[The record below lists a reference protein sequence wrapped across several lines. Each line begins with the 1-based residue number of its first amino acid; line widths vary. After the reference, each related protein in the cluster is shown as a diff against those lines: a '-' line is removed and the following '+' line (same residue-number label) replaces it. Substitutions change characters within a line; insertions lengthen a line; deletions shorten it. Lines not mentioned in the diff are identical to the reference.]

1 MKKYLLACALTLS
14 VSTHANAEG
23 WFDSI
28 KSLVGLSDS
37 TEEVKKSAA
46 VAKAETTVTNTT
58 EALSSFDVA
67 GLVGSVSE
75 TLNVSNDQAE
85 GGMASLLSFAKGNL
99 GSTDYTELA
108 KSLPG
113 VDSLLS
119 KVPDVS
125 GASSEGLGGLLSKA
139 SDYSDSLKAINTV
152 KQQFEALGLKPEMI
166 TQYINQAQSYL
177 DTDQGKQA
185 KDLLMK
191 GLSAFTG

>member
-1 MKKYLLACALTLS
+1 MLKATLADALITLS
-14 VSTHANAEG
+14 
-23 WFDSI
+23 
-28 KSLVGLSDS
+28 
-37 TEEVKKSAA
+37 
-46 VAKAETTVTNTT
+46 
-58 EALSSFDVA
+58 
-67 GLVGSVSE
+67 
-75 TLNVSNDQAE
+75 
-85 GGMASLLSFAKGNL
+85 
-99 GSTDYTELA
+99 LA

-113 VDSLLS
+113 VDGLLS

-191 GLSAFTG
+191 GLSAFAG